1 MNRFWQSWRS
11 KFNSKHPAV
20 VVDGL
25 CDVKY
30 IADRFASVFQSV
42 CVPNSEQRHQELATN
57 FFRMYS
63 PYVGNDFDV
72 NEITPDYLH
81 DCIGRLKKGKAPGF
95 HDFTSEYIIYA
106 HPLLA
111 LHLSH
116 LFRMVLQ
123 YCVVPDGFCK
133 GVVVLLVKNHDGNQ
147 CITDNYRGIT
157 ISPAISKL
165 FEIVLFNRQ
174 LSCNHALFTMKTIIE
189 HYVSDGSTVNI
200 CALDIN
206 KAFDR
211 VNHFALLKVADRKL
225 PRAFIGV
232 MLDWLSKSTV
242 CVKWAGIFSFWFCNK
257 AGVRQGGVLSPV
269 LFAVFMDT
277 LIERA

>member
-1 MNRFWQSWRS
+1 
-11 KFNSKHPAV
+11 V

-25 CDVKY
+25 CDVKD

-42 CVPNSEQRHQELATN
+42 CVPNSEQRHQELETD

-63 PYVGNDFDV
+63 QYVGNDFDV

-95 HDFTSEYIIYA
+95 DDITSEHIIYA

-133 GVVVLLVKNHDGNQ
+133 GVVVRLVKNHDGNQ
-147 CITDNYRGIT
+147 FITDNYRGIT
-157 ISPAISKL
+157 T
-165 FEIVLFNRQ
+165 VL
-174 LSCNHALFTMKTIIE
+174 
-189 HYVSDGSTVNI
+189 
-200 CALDIN
+200 
-206 KAFDR
+206 
-211 VNHFALLKVADRKL
+211 ALLLENSLK
-225 PRAFIGV
+225 
-232 MLDWLSKSTV
+232 
-242 CVKWAGIFSFWFCNK
+242 
-257 AGVRQGGVLSPV
+257 
-269 LFAVFMDT
+269 
-277 LIERA
+277 